1 MVLRLVYKDY
11 TSSFDELLLKDN
23 SLRIPHRNL
32 QKLAIEI
39 FKVRLGLAPGI
50 MKKVFLIIENP

>member
-11 TSSFDELLLKDN
+11 TSSVDELLLKDN